1 MLQPRLTR
9 DLEDMG
15 LLDEAV
21 VAQIKRGGAFEFMHD
36 QLMSLPTSHTTIRS
50 SSPASVSVLAGSNV
64 GRMHPIRTPQ
74 SVIQQRGSVDGV
86 TRRPGPAAGSW
97 HAAPPRAAPK
107 A

>member
-21 VAQIKRGGAFEFMHD
+21 VAQIKREGAFEFMHD
-36 QLMSLPTSHTTIRS
+36 QLMSLPTSH